1 MASRRY
7 LRAPSTTYDTYIIG
21 NITNIT
27 NINLQTEMFD

>member
-21 NITNIT
+21 NITNI
-27 NINLQTEMFD
+27 NLQTEMFD